1 MAANKGKSQNTALHK
16 VIMVGSGGVGK
27 SALTLQF
34 MYDEFVEDYEPT
46 KADSYRK
53 SVVLDGEKVQI
64 DILDTAGQE
73 DYAAIR
79 DNYFRSGEGFLCVFS
94 LTEHESFNATT
105 EFREQILRVKE
116 DESVPFLLVGNKSD
130 LEERRQV
137 QAETARERAECWGVS
152 YVETSAKTR
161 SNVDKVF
168 FDLMRE
174 IRKRKMDDGKQKGGQ
189 RVATSNSF
197 MDRLR
202 ERCCMH

>member
-1 MAANKGKSQNTALHK
+1 MSPKTNVAPSLHK

-53 SVVLDGEKVQI
+53 KVVLDGEEVQI

-94 LTEHESFNATT
+94 ITETESFQATQ
-105 EFREQILRVKE
+105 EFREQILRVKG
-116 DESVPFLLVGNKSD
+116 DETVPFILVGNKSD
-130 LEERRQV
+130 LEERRKV
-137 QAETARERAECWGVS
+137 SKEETENLVAKWGVP
-152 YVETSAKTR
+152 YVETSAKTKT
-161 SNVDKVF
+161 NVDKVF

-174 IRKRKMDDGKQKGGQ
+174 IRARKTEDGGRADGKKEKK
-189 RVATSNSF
+189 RRKIKCSI
-197 MDRLR
+197 L
-202 ERCCMH
+202 

>member
-1 MAANKGKSQNTALHK
+1 MAAKKTTGQPALHK

-53 SVVLDGEKVQI
+53 KVMLDGEEAQI

-94 LTEHESFNATT
+94 ITESDSFAATQ
-105 EFREQILRVKE
+105 EFREQISRVKN
-116 DESVPFLLVGNKSD
+116 DEKIPFLLVGNKSD
-130 LEERRQV
+130 LGARRQV
-137 QAETARERAECWGVS
+137 SQEAAEKRAQEWGVP

-161 SNVDKVF
+161 ENVDKVF
-168 FDLMRE
+168 FDL
-174 IRKRKMDDGKQKGGQ
+174 
-189 RVATSNSF
+189 
-197 MDRLR
+197 LR
-202 ERCCMH
+202 SICKNKEDKLNVNMNEEKPTKSCCILF

>member
-1 MAANKGKSQNTALHK
+1 MSKKNNTQQPALHK

-53 SVVLDGEKVQI
+53 KVVLDAEVVQI

-94 LTEHESFNATT
+94 ITEDDSFQATQ
-105 EFREQILRVKE
+105 EFREQILRVKS
-116 DESVPFLLVGNKSD
+116 DDNIPFLLVGNKSD
-130 LEERRQV
+130 LQDKRKVSISEAQ
-137 QAETARERAECWGVS
+137 TRAQQWGVP

-161 SNVDKVF
+161 ENVDKVRF
-168 FDLMRE
+168 CYHRQFISCRISSL
-174 IRKRKMDDGKQKGGQ
+174 
-189 RVATSNSF
+189 
-197 MDRLR
+197 
-202 ERCCMH
+202 

>member
-1 MAANKGKSQNTALHK
+1 MSKKPAVGPALHK

-53 SVVLDGEKVQI
+53 KVVLDGEEVQI

-94 LTEHESFNATT
+94 ITDDESFQATQ
-105 EFREQILRVKE
+105 EFREQILRVKN
-116 DESVPFLLVGNKSD
+116 DESIPFLLVGNKCD
-130 LEERRQV
+130 LNDKRKVPLNECQTRAQQWQV
-137 QAETARERAECWGVS
+137 P

-161 SNVDKVF
+161 ENVDKVF
-168 FDLMRE
+168 YDL
-174 IRKRKMDDGKQKGGQ
+174 IRDISSRKKQRQTDVKQ
-189 RVATSNSF
+189 PTKTKS
-197 MDRLR
+197 L
-202 ERCCMH
+202 CCQLL

>member
-1 MAANKGKSQNTALHK
+1 CGTMSKKPTTGPALHK

-53 SVVLDGEKVQI
+53 KVVLDGEEVQI

-94 LTEHESFNATT
+94 ITEDDSFQATQ
-105 EFREQILRVKE
+105 EFREQILRVKN
-116 DESVPFLLVGNKSD
+116 DENIPFLLVGNKCD
-130 LEERRQV
+130 LNDKRKV
-137 QAETARERAECWGVS
+137 PLAECQSRAQQWGVP

-161 SNVDKVF
+161 ENVDKVF
-168 FDLMRE
+168 FDLMRQ
-174 IRKRKMDDGKQKGGQ
+174 IRSRKTEDSKTTNGRVKDKSKRRKIK
-189 RVATSNSF
+189 
-197 MDRLR
+197 
-202 ERCCMH
+202 CMPL